1 MPKEPEP
8 ASLAA
13 AAVTTTSVPSDAPVA
28 ALEPETFA
36 IDSARSSVRFAVRL
50 VGVSTVRGIFRTLA
64 GDIRQCP
71 DARRCGVEVRVDT
84 GSIETANRLR
94 DRHLRSAHYF
104 DVERFP
110 EMAFHALTI
119 ERRDT
124 GIFITGPLTIHG
136 VTRDVEVTMHRVR
149 ARDSV
154 TRTADDA
161 RIRFRG
167 RFTLNRA
174 DFGVRG
180 RGLMR
185 IADGLIGRNV
195 SCEVDI
201 EAVR

>member
-1 MPKEPEP
+1 MPKEPES

-13 AAVTTTSVPSDAPVA
+13 AAVTTTSVPSDAPQA
-28 ALEPETFA
+28 ASEPETFA
-36 IDSARSSVRFAVRL
+36 IDGARSSVRFAVRFG
-50 VGVSTVRGIFRTLA
+50 GVSTVRGTFRTLS
-64 GDIRQCP
+64 GNIRQCP
-71 DARRCGVEVRVDT
+71 DARRCGVEVSVNT

-104 DVERFP
+104 DVARFP
-110 EMAFHALTI
+110 DMAFHALTV

-124 GIFITGPLTIHG
+124 GIFVAGPMTIHG
-136 VTRDVEVTMHRVR
+136 ITRDVEVTMHRVR
-149 ARDSV
+149 ARDTV

-167 RFTLNRA
+167 RFTLDRA
-174 DFGVRG
+174 DFDVRG